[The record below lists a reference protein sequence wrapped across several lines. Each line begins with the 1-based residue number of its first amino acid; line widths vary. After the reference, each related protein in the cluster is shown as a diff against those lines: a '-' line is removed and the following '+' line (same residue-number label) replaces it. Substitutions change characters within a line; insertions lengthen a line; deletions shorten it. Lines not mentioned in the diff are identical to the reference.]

1 MIYVIEVEAGERED
15 ELTYL
20 EDGTLLRENT
30 EWGDRLPVA
39 PGQTAEV
46 KDVKEVVEETQRFF
60 TMNDMSTILDKFIEW
75 CASTVGTIVWALI
88 VWVIRKKIL
97 KALLKVLGKALD
109 RSRLDEGDTKF
120 MLSLSRFAGNVVLV
134 IMIIDILGF
143 DTTSFIAVLGS
154 AGIALGM
161 SLQGSLANV
170 AGGILILLFK
180 PFAVG
185 DYIVAGGYE
194 GNVTTIDLLYT
205 KLITIDNKM
214 VTIPN
219 GTLSN
224 SSIVNVASQPQRRL
238 DIQIGIGY
246 SSDLKLAK
254 RLLLDAMNKQAGGLT
269 DKEIMVVV
277 KSLDDSCGTLETR
290 CWVMTSD
297 YWNVRFAL
305 LEGYKETFDDNGIEI
320 PFNQMDVHIV
330 Q

>member
-1 MIYVIEVEAGERED
+1 MNNI
-15 ELTYL
+15 LT
-20 EDGTLLRENT
+20 
-30 EWGDRLPVA
+30 A
-39 PGQTAEV
+39 FAQTAEV
-46 KDVKEVVEETQRFF
+46 EDVKEVVEETQRFF
-60 TMNDMSTILDKFIEW
+60 TMNDMRTILDKFIEW

-88 VWVIRKKIL
+88 VWVIGKKIL

-109 RSRLDEGDTKF
+109 RSRLDDGVTKF

-205 KLITIDNKM
+205 KLITIDNKT

-254 RLLLDAMNKQAGGLT
+254 RLLLDAMNKQAGVLT
-269 DKEIMVVV
+269 DKDIMVVV
-277 KSLDDSCGTLETR
+277 KSLDDSCVTLETR

>member
-1 MIYVIEVEAGERED
+1 MNNI
-15 ELTYL
+15 LT
-20 EDGTLLRENT
+20 
-30 EWGDRLPVA
+30 A
-39 PGQTAEV
+39 FAQTAEV

-60 TMNDMSTILDKFIEW
+60 TMNDMRTILDKFIEW

-88 VWVIRKKIL
+88 VWIIGKKIL

-109 RSRLDEGDTKF
+109 RSRLDEGVTKF

-254 RLLLDAMNKQAGGLT
+254 RLLLDAMNKQAGVLT
-269 DKEIMVVV
+269 DKDIMVVV
-277 KSLDDSCGTLETR
+277 KSLDDSCVTLETR
-290 CWVMTSD
+290 CWVI
-297 YWNVRFAL
+297 AL

>member
-1 MIYVIEVEAGERED
+1 MNNI
-15 ELTYL
+15 LT
-20 EDGTLLRENT
+20 
-30 EWGDRLPVA
+30 A
-39 PGQTAEV
+39 FAQTAEV

-60 TMNDMSTILDKFIEW
+60 TMNDMRTILDKFIEW

-88 VWVIRKKIL
+88 VWVIGKKIL
-97 KALLKVLGKALD
+97 KALIKVLGKALD
-109 RSRLDEGDTKF
+109 RSRLDEGVTKF

-254 RLLLDAMNKQAGGLT
+254 RLLLDAMNKQAGVLT
-269 DKEIMVVV
+269 DKDIMVVV
-277 KSLDDSCGTLETR
+277 KSLDDSCVTLETR

-305 LEGYKETFDDNGIEI
+305 LEGYKETFDYNGIEI

>member
-1 MIYVIEVEAGERED
+1 MNSF
-15 ELTYL
+15 
-20 EDGTLLRENT
+20 LLA
-30 EWGDRLPVA
+30 LA
-39 PGQTAEV
+39 QIAEV

-60 TMNDMSTILDKFIEW
+60 TMNDLKTIFDKFVEW

-88 VWVIRKKIL
+88 VWVIGKKIL
-97 KALLKVLGKALD
+97 KTLLKVLGRAFD
-109 RSRLDEGDTKF
+109 RSRLDEGVTKF
-120 MLSLSRFAGNVVLV
+120 MMSLSKFAGNVVLV
-134 IMIIDILGF
+134 IMIVDILGF

-205 KLITIDNKM
+205 KLITIDNKT

-254 RLLLDAMNKQAGGLT
+254 KLLTEAMNKQAGVLT
-269 DKEIMVVV
+269 DKDIVVVV
-277 KSLDDSCGTLETR
+277 KSLDDSCVTLETR

-305 LEGYKETFDDNGIEI
+305 LEGYKEAFDDNGIEI

>member
-1 MIYVIEVEAGERED
+1 MNNI
-15 ELTYL
+15 LT
-20 EDGTLLRENT
+20 
-30 EWGDRLPVA
+30 A
-39 PGQTAEV
+39 FAQTAEV

-60 TMNDMSTILDKFIEW
+60 TMNDMRTILDKFIEW

-88 VWVIRKKIL
+88 VWVIGKKIL

-109 RSRLDEGDTKF
+109 RSRLDEGVTKF

-134 IMIIDILGF
+134 IMMIDVLGF

-254 RLLLDAMNKQAGGLT
+254 RLLLDAMNKQAGVLT
-269 DKEIMVVV
+269 DKDIMVVV
-277 KSLDDSCGTLETR
+277 KSLDDSCVTLETR

>member
-1 MIYVIEVEAGERED
+1 MNNI
-15 ELTYL
+15 LTAF
-20 EDGTLLRENT
+20 
-30 EWGDRLPVA
+30 V
-39 PGQTAEV
+39 QTAEV

-60 TMNDMSTILDKFIEW
+60 TMNDMRTILDKFIEW

-88 VWVIRKKIL
+88 VWVIGKKIL

-109 RSRLDEGDTKF
+109 RSRLDDGVTKF

-254 RLLLDAMNKQAGGLT
+254 RLLLDAMNKQAGVLT
-269 DKEIMVVV
+269 DKDIMVVV
-277 KSLDDSCGTLETR
+277 KSLDDSCVTLETR

>member
-1 MIYVIEVEAGERED
+1 MNNI
-15 ELTYL
+15 LT
-20 EDGTLLRENT
+20 
-30 EWGDRLPVA
+30 A
-39 PGQTAEV
+39 FAQTAEV

-60 TMNDMSTILDKFIEW
+60 TMNDMRTILDKFIEW

-88 VWVIRKKIL
+88 VWIIGKKIL

-109 RSRLDEGDTKF
+109 RSRLDEGVTKF

-205 KLITIDNKM
+205 KLITIDNKT

-254 RLLLDAMNKQAGGLT
+254 KLLLDAMNKQSGVLT
-269 DKEIMVVV
+269 DKDIMVVV
-277 KSLDDSCGTLETR
+277 KSLDDSCVTLETR

>member
-1 MIYVIEVEAGERED
+1 MNNI
-15 ELTYL
+15 LT
-20 EDGTLLRENT
+20 
-30 EWGDRLPVA
+30 A
-39 PGQTAEV
+39 FAQTAEV

-60 TMNDMSTILDKFIEW
+60 TMNDMRTILDKFIEW

-88 VWVIRKKIL
+88 VWIIGKKIL

-109 RSRLDEGDTKF
+109 RSRLDEGVTKF

-254 RLLLDAMNKQAGGLT
+254 RLLHDAMNKQAGVLT
-269 DKEIMVVV
+269 DKDIMVVV
-277 KSLDDSCGTLETR
+277 KSLDDSCVTLETR

>member
-1 MIYVIEVEAGERED
+1 MNNI
-15 ELTYL
+15 LT
-20 EDGTLLRENT
+20 
-30 EWGDRLPVA
+30 A
-39 PGQTAEV
+39 FAQTAEV

-60 TMNDMSTILDKFIEW
+60 TMNDMRTILDKFIEW

-88 VWVIRKKIL
+88 VWVIGKKIL

-109 RSRLDEGDTKF
+109 RSRLDEGVTKF

-205 KLITIDNKM
+205 KLITIDNKT

-254 RLLLDAMNKQAGGLT
+254 RLLLDAMNKQAGVLT
-269 DKEIMVVV
+269 DKDIMVVV
-277 KSLDDSCGTLETR
+277 KSLDDSCVTLETR

>member
-1 MIYVIEVEAGERED
+1 MNNI
-15 ELTYL
+15 LT
-20 EDGTLLRENT
+20 
-30 EWGDRLPVA
+30 A
-39 PGQTAEV
+39 FAQTAEV

-60 TMNDMSTILDKFIEW
+60 TMNDMRTILDKFIEW

-88 VWVIRKKIL
+88 VWIIGKKIL

-109 RSRLDEGDTKF
+109 RSRLDDGVTKF

-254 RLLLDAMNKQAGGLT
+254 RLLLDAMNKQAGVLT
-269 DKEIMVVV
+269 DKDIMVVV
-277 KSLDDSCGTLETR
+277 KSLDDSCVTLETR

>member
-1 MIYVIEVEAGERED
+1 MNNI
-15 ELTYL
+15 LT
-20 EDGTLLRENT
+20 
-30 EWGDRLPVA
+30 A
-39 PGQTAEV
+39 FAQTAEV

-60 TMNDMSTILDKFIEW
+60 TMNDMRTILDKFIEW

-88 VWVIRKKIL
+88 VWVIGKKIL

-109 RSRLDEGDTKF
+109 RSRLDEGVTKF
-120 MLSLSRFAGNVVLV
+120 TMSLSKFAGNVVLV

-254 RLLLDAMNKQAGGLT
+254 RLLLDAMNKQAGVLT
-269 DKEIMVVV
+269 DKDIMVVV
-277 KSLDDSCGTLETR
+277 KSLDDSCVTLETR

>member
-1 MIYVIEVEAGERED
+1 MNSF
-15 ELTYL
+15 
-20 EDGTLLRENT
+20 LLA
-30 EWGDRLPVA
+30 LA
-39 PGQTAEV
+39 QIAEV

-60 TMNDMSTILDKFIEW
+60 TMNDLKTIFDKFVEW

-88 VWVIRKKIL
+88 VWVIGKKIL
-97 KALLKVLGKALD
+97 KTLLKVLGRAFD
-109 RSRLDEGDTKF
+109 RSRLDEGVTKF
-120 MLSLSRFAGNVVLV
+120 MMSLSKFAGNVVLV
-134 IMIIDILGF
+134 IMIVDILGF
-143 DTTSFIAVLGS
+143 DTTSFIAVVGS

-205 KLITIDNKM
+205 KLITIDNKT

-254 RLLLDAMNKQAGGLT
+254 RLLLDAMNKQAGVLT
-269 DKEIMVVV
+269 DKDIMVVV
-277 KSLDDSCGTLETR
+277 KSLDDSCVTLETR

>member
-1 MIYVIEVEAGERED
+1 MNNI
-15 ELTYL
+15 LT
-20 EDGTLLRENT
+20 
-30 EWGDRLPVA
+30 A
-39 PGQTAEV
+39 FAQTAEV

-60 TMNDMSTILDKFIEW
+60 TMNDMRTILDKFIEW

-88 VWVIRKKIL
+88 VWVIGKKIL

-109 RSRLDEGDTKF
+109 RSRLDEGVTKF

-254 RLLLDAMNKQAGGLT
+254 RLLLDAMNKQAGVLT
-269 DKEIMVVV
+269 DKDIMVVV
-277 KSLDDSCGTLETR
+277 K
-290 CWVMTSD
+290 
-297 YWNVRFAL
+297 
-305 LEGYKETFDDNGIEI
+305 
-320 PFNQMDVHIV
+320 
-330 Q
+330 

>member
-1 MIYVIEVEAGERED
+1 MNSF
-15 ELTYL
+15 
-20 EDGTLLRENT
+20 LLA
-30 EWGDRLPVA
+30 LA
-39 PGQTAEV
+39 QIAEV

-60 TMNDMSTILDKFIEW
+60 TMNDLKTIFDKFVEW

-88 VWVIRKKIL
+88 VWVIGKKIL
-97 KALLKVLGKALD
+97 KTLLKVLGKALD
-109 RSRLDEGDTKF
+109 RSRLDEGVTKF

-205 KLITIDNKM
+205 KLITIDNKT

-254 RLLLDAMNKQAGGLT
+254 RLLLDAMNKQAGVLT
-269 DKEIMVVV
+269 DKDIMVVV
-277 KSLDDSCGTLETR
+277 KSLDDSCVTLETR

>member
-1 MIYVIEVEAGERED
+1 MNNI
-15 ELTYL
+15 LT
-20 EDGTLLRENT
+20 
-30 EWGDRLPVA
+30 A
-39 PGQTAEV
+39 FAQTAEV

-60 TMNDMSTILDKFIEW
+60 TMNDMRTILDKFIEW

-88 VWVIRKKIL
+88 VWVIGKKIL

-109 RSRLDEGDTKF
+109 RSRLDEGVTKF

-254 RLLLDAMNKQAGGLT
+254 RLLFDAMNKQAGVLT
-269 DKEIMVVV
+269 DKDIMVVV
-277 KSLDDSCGTLETR
+277 KSLDDSCVTLETR

>member
-1 MIYVIEVEAGERED
+1 MNSF
-15 ELTYL
+15 
-20 EDGTLLRENT
+20 LLA
-30 EWGDRLPVA
+30 LA
-39 PGQTAEV
+39 QLAEV

-60 TMNDMSTILDKFIEW
+60 TMNDLKTIFDKFVEW

-88 VWVIRKKIL
+88 VWVIGKKIL
-97 KALLKVLGKALD
+97 KTLLKVLGRAFD
-109 RSRLDEGDTKF
+109 RSRLDEGVTKF
-120 MLSLSRFAGNVVLV
+120 MMSLSKFAGNVVLV

-205 KLITIDNKM
+205 KLITIDNKT

-254 RLLLDAMNKQAGGLT
+254 KLLLEAMNKQAGVLT
-269 DKEIMVVV
+269 DKDIMVVV
-277 KSLDDSCGTLETR
+277 KSFDDSCVTLETR

>member
-1 MIYVIEVEAGERED
+1 MNII
-15 ELTYL
+15 LT
-20 EDGTLLRENT
+20 
-30 EWGDRLPVA
+30 A
-39 PGQTAEV
+39 FAQTAEV

-60 TMNDMSTILDKFIEW
+60 TMNDMRTILDKFIEW

-88 VWVIRKKIL
+88 VWVIGKKIL

-109 RSRLDEGDTKF
+109 RSRLDEGVTKF

-254 RLLLDAMNKQAGGLT
+254 RLLLDAMNKQAGVLT
-269 DKEIMVVV
+269 DKDIMVVV
-277 KSLDDSCGTLETR
+277 KSLDDSCVTLETR

>member
-1 MIYVIEVEAGERED
+1 MNNI
-15 ELTYL
+15 LT
-20 EDGTLLRENT
+20 
-30 EWGDRLPVA
+30 A
-39 PGQTAEV
+39 FAQTAEV

-60 TMNDMSTILDKFIEW
+60 TMNDMRTILDKFIEW

-88 VWVIRKKIL
+88 VWVIGKKIL

-109 RSRLDEGDTKF
+109 RSRLDEGVTKF
-120 MLSLSRFAGNVVLV
+120 MLSSSRFAGNVVLV

-254 RLLLDAMNKQAGGLT
+254 RLLLDAMNKQAGVLT
-269 DKEIMVVV
+269 DKDIMVVV
-277 KSLDDSCGTLETR
+277 KSLDDSCVTLETR
-290 CWVMTSD
+290 CWVVTSD

-320 PFNQMDVHIV
+320 PFNQMDVHMK
-330 Q
+330 

>member
-1 MIYVIEVEAGERED
+1 MNNI
-15 ELTYL
+15 LT
-20 EDGTLLRENT
+20 
-30 EWGDRLPVA
+30 A
-39 PGQTAEV
+39 FAQTAEV

-60 TMNDMSTILDKFIEW
+60 TMNDMRTILDKFIEW

-88 VWVIRKKIL
+88 VWVIGKKIL

-109 RSRLDEGDTKF
+109 RSRLDEGVTKF

-254 RLLLDAMNKQAGGLT
+254 RLLLDAMNKQAGVLT
-269 DKEIMVVV
+269 DKDIMVVV
-277 KSLDDSCGTLETR
+277 KSLDDSCVTLETR

-305 LEGYKETFDDNGIEI
+305 LEGFKETFDDNGIEI

>member
-1 MIYVIEVEAGERED
+1 MNNI
-15 ELTYL
+15 LT
-20 EDGTLLRENT
+20 
-30 EWGDRLPVA
+30 A
-39 PGQTAEV
+39 FAQTAEV

-60 TMNDMSTILDKFIEW
+60 TMNDMRTILDKFIEW

-88 VWVIRKKIL
+88 VWIIGKKIL

-109 RSRLDEGDTKF
+109 RSRLDEGVTKF

-180 PFAVG
+180 PFVVG

-224 SSIVNVASQPQRRL
+224 SSIVNVASRL

-254 RLLLDAMNKQAGGLT
+254 RLLLDAMNKQAGVLT
-269 DKEIMVVV
+269 DKDIMVVV
-277 KSLDDSCGTLETR
+277 KSLDDSCVTLETR

>member
-1 MIYVIEVEAGERED
+1 MNNI
-15 ELTYL
+15 LT
-20 EDGTLLRENT
+20 
-30 EWGDRLPVA
+30 A
-39 PGQTAEV
+39 FAQTAEV

-60 TMNDMSTILDKFIEW
+60 TMNDMRTILDKFIEW

-88 VWVIRKKIL
+88 VWIIGKKIL

-109 RSRLDEGDTKF
+109 RSRLDEGVTKF

-254 RLLLDAMNKQAGGLT
+254 RLLLDAMNKQVGVLT
-269 DKEIMVVV
+269 DKDIMVVV
-277 KSLDDSCGTLETR
+277 KSLDDSCVTLETR

>member
-1 MIYVIEVEAGERED
+1 MNNI
-15 ELTYL
+15 LT
-20 EDGTLLRENT
+20 
-30 EWGDRLPVA
+30 A
-39 PGQTAEV
+39 FAQTAEV

-60 TMNDMSTILDKFIEW
+60 TMNDMRTILDKFIEW

-88 VWVIRKKIL
+88 VWIIGKKIL

-109 RSRLDEGDTKF
+109 RSRLDEGVTKF

-224 SSIVNVASQPQRRL
+224 SSIVNVSSQPQRRL

-254 RLLLDAMNKQAGGLT
+254 RLLLDAMNKQAGVLT
-269 DKEIMVVV
+269 DKDIMVVV
-277 KSLDDSCGTLETR
+277 KSLDDSCVTLETR

>member
-1 MIYVIEVEAGERED
+1 MNNI
-15 ELTYL
+15 LT
-20 EDGTLLRENT
+20 
-30 EWGDRLPVA
+30 A
-39 PGQTAEV
+39 FAQTAEV

-60 TMNDMSTILDKFIEW
+60 TMNDMRTILDKFIEW

-88 VWVIRKKIL
+88 VWIIGKKIL

-109 RSRLDEGDTKF
+109 RSRLDEGVTKF

-224 SSIVNVASQPQRRL
+224 SSVVNVASQPQRRL

-254 RLLLDAMNKQAGGLT
+254 RLLLDAMNKQAGVLT
-269 DKEIMVVV
+269 DKDIMVVV
-277 KSLDDSCGTLETR
+277 KSLDDSCVTLETR

>member
-1 MIYVIEVEAGERED
+1 MNNI
-15 ELTYL
+15 LT
-20 EDGTLLRENT
+20 
-30 EWGDRLPVA
+30 A
-39 PGQTAEV
+39 FAQTAEV

-60 TMNDMSTILDKFIEW
+60 TMNDMRTILDKFIEW

-88 VWVIRKKIL
+88 VWVIGKKIL

-109 RSRLDEGDTKF
+109 RSRLDEGVTKF

-254 RLLLDAMNKQAGGLT
+254 RLLLDAMNKQAGVLT
-269 DKEIMVVV
+269 DKDIMVVV
-277 KSLDDSCGTLETR
+277 KSLDDSCVTLETR

-305 LEGYKETFDDNGIEI
+305 LEDYKEAFDDNGIEI

-330 Q
+330 

>member
-1 MIYVIEVEAGERED
+1 MNNI
-15 ELTYL
+15 LT
-20 EDGTLLRENT
+20 
-30 EWGDRLPVA
+30 A
-39 PGQTAEV
+39 FAQTAEV

-60 TMNDMSTILDKFIEW
+60 TMNDMRTILDKFIDW

-88 VWVIRKKIL
+88 VWIIGKKIL

-109 RSRLDEGDTKF
+109 RSRLDDGVTKF

-254 RLLLDAMNKQAGGLT
+254 RLLLDAMNKQAGVLT
-269 DKEIMVVV
+269 DKDIMVVV
-277 KSLDDSCGTLETR
+277 KSLDDSCVTLETR

>member
-1 MIYVIEVEAGERED
+1 MNNI
-15 ELTYL
+15 LT
-20 EDGTLLRENT
+20 
-30 EWGDRLPVA
+30 A
-39 PGQTAEV
+39 FAQTAEV

-60 TMNDMSTILDKFIEW
+60 TMNDMRTILDKFIEW

-88 VWVIRKKIL
+88 VWVIGKKIL

-109 RSRLDEGDTKF
+109 RSRLDEGVTKF

-254 RLLLDAMNKQAGGLT
+254 RLLLDAMNKQAGVLT
-269 DKEIMVVV
+269 DKDIMVVV
-277 KSLDDSCGTLETR
+277 KSLDDSCVTLETR

-330 Q
+330 K

>member
-1 MIYVIEVEAGERED
+1 MNNILIAF
-15 ELTYL
+15 
-20 EDGTLLRENT
+20 
-30 EWGDRLPVA
+30 A
-39 PGQTAEV
+39 QTAEV

-60 TMNDMSTILDKFIEW
+60 TMNDMRTILDKFIEW

-88 VWVIRKKIL
+88 VWIIGKKIL

-109 RSRLDEGDTKF
+109 RSRLDEGVTKF

-254 RLLLDAMNKQAGGLT
+254 RLLLDAMNKQAGVLT
-269 DKEIMVVV
+269 DKDIMVVV
-277 KSLDDSCGTLETR
+277 KSLDDSCVTLETR

>member
-1 MIYVIEVEAGERED
+1 MNNI
-15 ELTYL
+15 LT
-20 EDGTLLRENT
+20 
-30 EWGDRLPVA
+30 A
-39 PGQTAEV
+39 FAQTAEV

-60 TMNDMSTILDKFIEW
+60 TMNDMRTILDKFIEW

-88 VWVIRKKIL
+88 VWIIGKKIL

-109 RSRLDEGDTKF
+109 RSRLDEGVTKF
-120 MLSLSRFAGNVVLV
+120 MLSSSRFAGNVVLV

-254 RLLLDAMNKQAGGLT
+254 RLLLDAMNKQAGVLT
-269 DKEIMVVV
+269 DKDIMVVV
-277 KSLDDSCGTLETR
+277 KSLDDSCVTLETR
-290 CWVMTSD
+290 CWVVTSD

>member
-1 MIYVIEVEAGERED
+1 MNNI
-15 ELTYL
+15 LT
-20 EDGTLLRENT
+20 
-30 EWGDRLPVA
+30 A
-39 PGQTAEV
+39 FAQTAEV

-60 TMNDMSTILDKFIEW
+60 TMNDMRTILDKFIEW

-88 VWVIRKKIL
+88 VWVIGKKIL

-109 RSRLDEGDTKF
+109 RSRLDEGVTKF

-254 RLLLDAMNKQAGGLT
+254 GLLLDAMNKQAGVLT
-269 DKEIMVVV
+269 DKDIMVVV
-277 KSLDDSCGTLETR
+277 KSLDDSCVTLETR

>member
-1 MIYVIEVEAGERED
+1 MNNI
-15 ELTYL
+15 LT
-20 EDGTLLRENT
+20 
-30 EWGDRLPVA
+30 A
-39 PGQTAEV
+39 FAQTAEV
-46 KDVKEVVEETQRFF
+46 KDVKEVVAETQRFF
-60 TMNDMSTILDKFIEW
+60 TMNDMRTILDKFIEW

-88 VWVIRKKIL
+88 VWIIGKKIL

-109 RSRLDEGDTKF
+109 RSRLDEGVTKF

-254 RLLLDAMNKQAGGLT
+254 RLLLDAMNKQAGVLT
-269 DKEIMVVV
+269 DKDIMVVV
-277 KSLDDSCGTLETR
+277 KSLDDSCVTLETR

-305 LEGYKETFDDNGIEI
+305 LEGFKETFDDNGIEI

>member
-1 MIYVIEVEAGERED
+1 MNSF
-15 ELTYL
+15 
-20 EDGTLLRENT
+20 LLA
-30 EWGDRLPVA
+30 LA
-39 PGQTAEV
+39 QIAEV

-60 TMNDMSTILDKFIEW
+60 TMNDLKTIFDKFVEW

-88 VWVIRKKIL
+88 VWVIGKKIL
-97 KALLKVLGKALD
+97 KTLLKVLGRAFD
-109 RSRLDEGDTKF
+109 RSRLDEGVTKF
-120 MLSLSRFAGNVVLV
+120 MMSLSKFAGNVVLV
-134 IMIIDILGF
+134 IMIVDILGF

-205 KLITIDNKM
+205 KLITIDNKT

-246 SSDLKLAK
+246 SSDFKLAK
-254 RLLLDAMNKQAGGLT
+254 KLLTEAMNKQAGVLT
-269 DKEIMVVV
+269 DKDIVVVV
-277 KSLDDSCGTLETR
+277 KSLDDSCVTLETR

-305 LEGYKETFDDNGIEI
+305 LEGYKEAFDDNGIEI
-320 PFNQMDVHIV
+320 PFNQMDIHIV

>member
-1 MIYVIEVEAGERED
+1 MNNI
-15 ELTYL
+15 LT
-20 EDGTLLRENT
+20 
-30 EWGDRLPVA
+30 A
-39 PGQTAEV
+39 FAQTAEV

-60 TMNDMSTILDKFIEW
+60 TMNDMRTILDKFIEW

-88 VWVIRKKIL
+88 VWVIGKKIL

-109 RSRLDEGDTKF
+109 RSRLDEGVTKF
-120 MLSLSRFAGNVVLV
+120 MLSSSRFAGNVVLV

-254 RLLLDAMNKQAGGLT
+254 RLLLDAMNKQVGVLT
-269 DKEIMVVV
+269 DKDIMVVV
-277 KSLDDSCGTLETR
+277 KSLDDSCVTLETR

>member
-1 MIYVIEVEAGERED
+1 MNNI
-15 ELTYL
+15 LT
-20 EDGTLLRENT
+20 
-30 EWGDRLPVA
+30 A
-39 PGQTAEV
+39 FAQTAEV

-60 TMNDMSTILDKFIEW
+60 TMNDMRTILDKFIEW

-88 VWVIRKKIL
+88 VWVIGKKIL

-109 RSRLDEGDTKF
+109 RSRLDEGVTKF

-254 RLLLDAMNKQAGGLT
+254 RLLLDAMNKQAGVLT
-269 DKEIMVVV
+269 DKDIMVVV
-277 KSLDDSCGTLETR
+277 KSLDDSCVTLETR

-305 LEGYKETFDDNGIEI
+305 LEDYKEAFDDNGIEI

>member
-1 MIYVIEVEAGERED
+1 MNNI
-15 ELTYL
+15 LT
-20 EDGTLLRENT
+20 
-30 EWGDRLPVA
+30 A
-39 PGQTAEV
+39 FAQTAEV

-60 TMNDMSTILDKFIEW
+60 TMNDMRTILDKFIEW

-88 VWVIRKKIL
+88 VWVIGKKIL

-109 RSRLDEGDTKF
+109 RSRLDEGVTKF

-194 GNVTTIDLLYT
+194 GNVTTIDILYT

-254 RLLLDAMNKQAGGLT
+254 RLLLDAMNKQAGVLT
-269 DKEIMVVV
+269 DKDIMVVV
-277 KSLDDSCGTLETR
+277 KSLDDSCVTLETR

>member
-1 MIYVIEVEAGERED
+1 MNDI
-15 ELTYL
+15 LT
-20 EDGTLLRENT
+20 
-30 EWGDRLPVA
+30 A
-39 PGQTAEV
+39 FAQTAEV

-60 TMNDMSTILDKFIEW
+60 TMNDMRTILDKFIEW

-88 VWVIRKKIL
+88 VWIIGKKIL

-109 RSRLDEGDTKF
+109 RSRLDEGVTKF

-254 RLLLDAMNKQAGGLT
+254 RLLLDAMNKQAGVLT
-269 DKEIMVVV
+269 DKDIMVVV
-277 KSLDDSCGTLETR
+277 KSLDDSCVTLETR

>member
-1 MIYVIEVEAGERED
+1 MNNI
-15 ELTYL
+15 LT
-20 EDGTLLRENT
+20 
-30 EWGDRLPVA
+30 A
-39 PGQTAEV
+39 FAQTAEV

-60 TMNDMSTILDKFIEW
+60 TMNDMRTILDKFIEW

-88 VWVIRKKIL
+88 VWVIGKKIL

-109 RSRLDEGDTKF
+109 RSRLDDGVTKF

-205 KLITIDNKM
+205 KLITIDNKT

-254 RLLLDAMNKQAGGLT
+254 KLLLDAMNKQAGVLT
-269 DKEIMVVV
+269 DKDIMVVV
-277 KSLDDSCGTLETR
+277 KSLDDSCVTLETR

>member
-1 MIYVIEVEAGERED
+1 MNNI
-15 ELTYL
+15 LT
-20 EDGTLLRENT
+20 
-30 EWGDRLPVA
+30 A
-39 PGQTAEV
+39 FAQTAEV

-60 TMNDMSTILDKFIEW
+60 TMNDMRTILDKFIDW

-88 VWVIRKKIL
+88 VWVIGKKIL

-109 RSRLDEGDTKF
+109 RSRLDEGVTKF

-254 RLLLDAMNKQAGGLT
+254 RLLLDAMNKQAGVLT
-269 DKEIMVVV
+269 DKDIMVVV
-277 KSLDDSCGTLETR
+277 KSLDDSCVTLETR